1 MIPIERLRNVEIF
14 RGLKDEELAIAARF
28 CQEESVPE
36 GVTLCEEG
44 ARADKLFILEE
55 GAISIRFEKGAN
67 YTIRVPGKIL
77 GWSFLVPPNRY
88 TASVV
93 TIAPS
98 RLLVIKSPDF
108 YDLVHKEAKMG
119 LKIMDNLAQVVSS
132 RLKAFVDYH

>member
-1 MIPIERLRNVEIF
+1 MIGVERLRNVEIF
-14 RGLKDEELAIAARF
+14 QGLNDEELKMAGRF
-28 CQEESVPE
+28 CQAETVPE

-55 GAISIRFEKGAN
+55 GAVSIRFSRGAK
-67 YTIRVPGKIL
+67 YAIKATGKIL

-93 TIAPS
+93 TDAPCK
-98 RLLVIKSPDF
+98 LLVIKSPDF
-108 YDLVHKEAKMG
+108 YDLIHKDTKVG
-119 LKIMDNLAQVVSS
+119 LKIMDNLSTVVAS